1 MHEFHLHR
9 SDGMNLYTIIESSIS
24 FLPIHP
30 AFFLGNMD
38 HMATNSRP
46 SARFFQNQTIFIT
59 GATGFLGFALVVKI
73 LRDAPCS
80 RLFLLVRGGE
90 E

>member
-1 MHEFHLHR
+1 
-9 SDGMNLYTIIESSIS
+9 
-24 FLPIHP
+24 
-30 AFFLGNMD
+30 MD
-38 HMATNSRP
+38 HTATNPRP
-46 SARFFQNQTIFIT
+46 NPSFFENNAIFIT

-73 LRDAPCS
+73 LRDTPCS

>member
-1 MHEFHLHR
+1 M
-9 SDGMNLYTIIESSIS
+9 
-24 FLPIHP
+24 
-30 AFFLGNMD
+30 
-38 HMATNSRP
+38 
-46 SARFFQNQTIFIT
+46 T